1 MSTVVASLLAALLSL
16 AIRYVR
22 VLHRLNLA
30 TKTGLVTSEIV
41 LMQQV
46 LAHSRTLYR
55 ALGVVVARSEPVRG
69 LIGRV
74 DTI

>member
-22 VLHRLNLA
+22 VLHGLILA
-30 TKTGLVTSEIV
+30 VMTGLVASEIA

-46 LAHSRTLYR
+46 LAHETQA
-55 ALGVVVARSEPVRG
+55 ALRGCVLRGRSQ
-69 LIGRV
+69 
-74 DTI
+74 